1 MGIFIEKWIRRFI
14 DKWVRC
20 IGKLIKK
27 NIPTATTG
35 GPTITL
41 PPTPSTPTTSFIYT
55 RRNSFKNLA
64 LEPPRT
70 AHQSEPKRSR
80 WRQPPRLPSCNSC
93 NCMINCKARN
103 SEAPSNGLLATR
115 YNSYRQLRMPLQE
128 LNSCKRIIRDC
139 RVSLAQQRRR
149 CREAQRSKGGGAR
162 RSCKRLLW
170 MRVNADYQSAPP
182 CALWVRYWRRYQY
195 NPFGNAFAR

>member
-1 MGIFIEKWIRRFI
+1 MNYIKRLFQQQEP
-14 DKWVRC
+14 VRQPA
-20 IGKLIKK
+20 L
-27 NIPTATTG
+27 
-35 GPTITL
+35 L
-41 PPTPSTPTTSFIYT
+41 PPPHPHPNTHPPALYILKEPPL
-55 RRNSFKNLA
+55 RNSCKTLA

-70 AHQSEPKRSR
+70 AHQSEPERSR
-80 WRQPPRLPSCNSC
+80 WRQPPRLPGCNSC

-139 RVSLAQQRRR
+139 RVSLDRQRHR

-195 NPFGNAFAR
+195 NPFGNASTR